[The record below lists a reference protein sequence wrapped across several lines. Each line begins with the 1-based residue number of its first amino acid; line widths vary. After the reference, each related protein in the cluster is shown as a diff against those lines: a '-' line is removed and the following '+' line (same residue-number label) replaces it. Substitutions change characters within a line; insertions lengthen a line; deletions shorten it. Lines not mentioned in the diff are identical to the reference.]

1 MEQLFLIRL
10 LLMKN
15 LYLFLLFG
23 FLSLQAQTDPS
34 GATLLA
40 DKQVQMLFPHET
52 LKEIGVTF
60 PIRKVYAFKDKLG
73 KQYLIISENNTNPDK
88 ATSIKAFNV
97 LLKEETPPQVLWT
110 ITDAINDTE
119 KAMWFY
125 TRYISLTDLNN
136 DGYVVYGTESQYGE
150 LYEENR
156 LKFII
161 YYLGKKT
168 AIRHQN
174 SSLDDGRHTQI
185 DRSYYKLPSALK
197 RKIRSIVATLE
208 ERGHALFNTETIKE
222 LEK

>member
-1 MEQLFLIRL
+1 
-10 LLMKN
+10 MKN
-15 LYLFLLFG
+15 LYLFLLFS
-23 FLSLQAQTDPS
+23 FLSLQAQPDSS
-34 GATLLA
+34 GATLLT
-40 DKQVQMLFPHET
+40 DKQVQTLFPQET
-52 LKEIGVTF
+52 LKEIGATF
-60 PIRKVYAFKDKLG
+60 PIRKVYAFQDKLG

-97 LLKEETPPQVLWT
+97 LLKEKTPPQVLWT

-136 DGYVVYGTESQYGE
+136 DGYIDPIVLYGSESQYGE
-150 LYEENR
+150 PYEENR
-156 LKFII
+156 LKFIL

-185 DRSYYKLPSALK
+185 DRSYYKLPLALK
-197 RKIRSIVATLE
+197 KKIRSIVATLE
-208 ERGHALFNTETIKE
+208 EREHALFNTETIKE
-222 LEK
+222 LKK

>member
-1 MEQLFLIRL
+1 
-10 LLMKN
+10 MKN
-15 LYLFLLFG
+15 LYLFLLFS
-23 FLSLQAQTDPS
+23 FLSLQAQPDSS
-34 GATLLA
+34 GATLLT
-40 DKQVQMLFPHET
+40 DKQVQTLFPHET

-60 PIRKVYAFKDKLG
+60 PIRKVYAFQDKLG

-97 LLKEETPPQVLWT
+97 LLKEKTPPQVLWT

-136 DGYVVYGTESQYGE
+136 DGYIDPIVLYGSESQYGE
-150 LYEENR
+150 PYEENR

-185 DRSYYKLPSALK
+185 DRSYYKLPLALK
-197 RKIRSIVATLE
+197 KKIRSIVATLE
-208 ERGHALFNTETIKE
+208 EREHALFNTETIEE
-222 LEK
+222 LKK

>member
-1 MEQLFLIRL
+1 
-10 LLMKN
+10 MKN
-15 LYLFLLFG
+15 LYLFLLFS
-23 FLSLQAQTDPS
+23 FLSLQAQPDPS
-34 GATLLA
+34 GATLLT
-40 DKQVQMLFPHET
+40 DKQVQTLFPQET

-60 PIRKVYAFKDKLG
+60 PIRKVYAFQDKLG
-73 KQYLIISENNTNPDK
+73 KQYLIISENNSNPDK

-97 LLKEETPPQVLWT
+97 LLKEETPPQILWT
-110 ITDAINDTE
+110 ITDAIDDTE

-136 DGYVVYGTESQYGE
+136 DGYIGPIILYGTESQYGE
-150 LYEENR
+150 PYEENR

-174 SSLDDGRHTQI
+174 SSLDDERHTQI

-208 ERGHALFNTETIKE
+208 EREHALFNTETIKE
-222 LEK
+222 RKK

>member
-1 MEQLFLIRL
+1 
-10 LLMKN
+10 MKN

-23 FLSLQAQTDPS
+23 FLSLQAQPDPS
-34 GATLLA
+34 GATLLT
-40 DKQVQMLFPHET
+40 DKQVQTLFPHET

-60 PIRKVYAFKDKLG
+60 PIRKVYAFQDKLG

-97 LLKEETPPQVLWT
+97 FLKEETPPQVLWT

-136 DGYVVYGTESQYGE
+136 DGYIDPIVLYGTESQYGE
-150 LYEENR
+150 PYEENR

-185 DRSYYKLPSALK
+185 DRSYYKLPLALK
-197 RKIRSIVATLE
+197 KKIRSIVATLE
-208 ERGHALFNTETIKE
+208 EREHALFNTETIEE
-222 LEK
+222 LKK

>member
-1 MEQLFLIRL
+1 
-10 LLMKN
+10 MKN
-15 LYLFLLFG
+15 LYLFLLFS
-23 FLSLQAQTDPS
+23 FLSLQAQPDPS
-34 GATLLA
+34 GATLLT
-40 DKQVQMLFPHET
+40 DKQVQTLFPHET

-60 PIRKVYAFKDKLG
+60 PIRKVYAFQDKLG
-73 KQYLIISENNTNPDK
+73 KQYLIISENNSNPDK

-97 LLKEETPPQVLWT
+97 LLKEGTPPQVLWT
-110 ITDAINDTE
+110 ITDAIDDTE

-136 DGYVVYGTESQYGE
+136 DGYIDPIVLYGSESQYGE
-150 LYEENR
+150 PYEENR

-185 DRSYYKLPSALK
+185 DRSYYKLPLALK
-197 RKIRSIVATLE
+197 KKIRSIVATLE
-208 ERGHALFNTETIKE
+208 EREHALFNTETIEE
-222 LEK
+222 LKK

>member
-1 MEQLFLIRL
+1 
-10 LLMKN
+10 MKN

-23 FLSLQAQTDPS
+23 FLSLQAQPDPS
-34 GATLLA
+34 GATLLT
-40 DKQVQMLFPHET
+40 DKQVQVLFPHET

-60 PIRKVYAFKDKLG
+60 PIRKVYAFQDKLG
-73 KQYLIISENNTNPDK
+73 KQYLIISENNSNPDK

-97 LLKEETPPQVLWT
+97 LLKEDTPPQVLWT
-110 ITDAINDTE
+110 ITDAIDDTE
-119 KAMWFY
+119 QAMWFY

-136 DGYVVYGTESQYGE
+136 DGYIDPIVLYGTESQYGE
-150 LYEENR
+150 PYEENR
-156 LKFII
+156 VKFII

-185 DRSYYKLPSALK
+185 DRSYYKLPSEVK
-197 RKIRSIVATLE
+197 KKIRSIVATLE

-222 LEK
+222 LKK

>member
-1 MEQLFLIRL
+1 
-10 LLMKN
+10 MKN
-15 LYLFLLFG
+15 LYLFLLFS
-23 FLSLQAQTDPS
+23 FLSLQAQPDSS
-34 GATLLA
+34 GATLLT
-40 DKQVQMLFPHET
+40 DKQVQTLFPHET

-60 PIRKVYAFKDKLG
+60 PIRKVYAFQDKLG
-73 KQYLIISENNTNPDK
+73 KQYLIISENNSNPDK

-97 LLKEETPPQVLWT
+97 LLKEKTPPQVLWT

-136 DGYVVYGTESQYGE
+136 DGYIDPIVLYGSESQYGE
-150 LYEENR
+150 PYEENR
-156 LKFII
+156 LKFIL

-185 DRSYYKLPSALK
+185 DRSYYKLPLALK
-197 RKIRSIVATLE
+197 KKIRSIVATLE
-208 ERGHALFNTETIKE
+208 EREHALFNTETIEE
-222 LEK
+222 LKK

>member
-1 MEQLFLIRL
+1 
-10 LLMKN
+10 MKN
-15 LYLFLLFG
+15 LYLFLLFS
-23 FLSLQAQTDPS
+23 FLSLQAQPDSS
-34 GATLLA
+34 GA
-40 DKQVQMLFPHET
+40 KT

-60 PIRKVYAFKDKLG
+60 PIRKVYAFQDKLG

-97 LLKEETPPQVLWT
+97 LLKEGTPPQVLWT
-110 ITDAINDTE
+110 ITDAIDDTE
-119 KAMWFY
+119 KAIWFY

-136 DGYVVYGTESQYGE
+136 DGYIDPIVLYGTESQYGE
-150 LYEENR
+150 PYEENR

-185 DRSYYKLPSALK
+185 DRSYYKLPLALK
-197 RKIRSIVATLE
+197 KKIRSIVATLE
-208 ERGHALFNTETIKE
+208 EREHALFNTETIEE
-222 LEK
+222 LKK

>member
-1 MEQLFLIRL
+1 
-10 LLMKN
+10 MKN
-15 LYLFLLFG
+15 LYLFLLFS
-23 FLSLQAQTDPS
+23 FLSLQAQPDSS
-34 GATLLA
+34 GATLLT
-40 DKQVQMLFPHET
+40 DKQVQTLFPHET

-60 PIRKVYAFKDKLG
+60 PIRKVYAFQDKLG

-110 ITDAINDTE
+110 ITDAIDDTE
-119 KAMWFY
+119 QAIWFY

-136 DGYVVYGTESQYGE
+136 DGYIDPIVLYGTESQYGE
-150 LYEENR
+150 PYEENR

-185 DRSYYKLPSALK
+185 DRSYYKLPLALK
-197 RKIRSIVATLE
+197 KKIRSIVATLE
-208 ERGHALFNTETIKE
+208 EREHALFNTETIEE
-222 LEK
+222 LKK

>member
-1 MEQLFLIRL
+1 
-10 LLMKN
+10 MKN
-15 LYLFLLFG
+15 LYLFLLFS
-23 FLSLQAQTDPS
+23 FLSLQAQPDSS
-34 GATLLA
+34 GATLLT
-40 DKQVQMLFPHET
+40 DKQVQTLFPQET

-60 PIRKVYAFKDKLG
+60 PIRKVYAFQDKLG

-97 LLKEETPPQVLWT
+97 LLKEKTPPQVLWT
-110 ITDAINDTE
+110 ITDAIDDTE

-136 DGYVVYGTESQYGE
+136 DGYIDPIVLYGSESQYGE
-150 LYEENR
+150 PYEENR

-174 SSLDDGRHTQI
+174 SSLDDRRHTQI
-185 DRSYYKLPSALK
+185 DRSYYKLPLALK
-197 RKIRSIVATLE
+197 KKIRSIVATLE
-208 ERGHALFNTETIKE
+208 EREHALFNTETIKE
-222 LEK
+222 LKK

>member
-1 MEQLFLIRL
+1 
-10 LLMKN
+10 MKN
-15 LYLFLLFG
+15 LYLFLLFS
-23 FLSLQAQTDPS
+23 FLSLQAQPDSS
-34 GATLLA
+34 GATLLT
-40 DKQVQMLFPHET
+40 DKQVQTLFPHET

-60 PIRKVYAFKDKLG
+60 PIRKVYAFQDKLG
-73 KQYLIISENNTNPDK
+73 KQYLIISENNSNPDK

-110 ITDAINDTE
+110 ITDAIDDSE
-119 KAMWFY
+119 QAMWFY

-136 DGYVVYGTESQYGE
+136 DGYIDPIVLYGTESQYGE

-156 LKFII
+156 VKFII

-185 DRSYYKLPSALK
+185 DRSYYKLPLALK
-197 RKIRSIVATLE
+197 KKIRSIVATLE
-208 ERGHALFNTETIKE
+208 ERGHALFNTETIEE
-222 LEK
+222 LKK

>member
-1 MEQLFLIRL
+1 
-10 LLMKN
+10 MKN
-15 LYLFLLFG
+15 LYLFLLFS
-23 FLSLQAQTDPS
+23 FLSLQAQPDSS
-34 GATLLA
+34 GATLLT
-40 DKQVQMLFPHET
+40 DKQVQTLFPHET

-60 PIRKVYAFKDKLG
+60 PIRKVYAFQDKLG
-73 KQYLIISENNTNPDK
+73 KQYLIISENNSNPDK

-110 ITDAINDTE
+110 ITDAIDDSE
-119 KAMWFY
+119 QAMWFY

-136 DGYVVYGTESQYGE
+136 DGYIDPIVLYGTESQYGE

-185 DRSYYKLPSALK
+185 DRSYYKLPLALK
-197 RKIRSIVATLE
+197 KKIRSIVATLE
-208 ERGHALFNTETIKE
+208 ERGHALFNTETIEE
-222 LEK
+222 LKK

>member
-1 MEQLFLIRL
+1 
-10 LLMKN
+10 MKN

-23 FLSLQAQTDPS
+23 FLSLQAQPDPS
-34 GATLLA
+34 GATLLT
-40 DKQVQMLFPHET
+40 DKQVQVLFPHET

-60 PIRKVYAFKDKLG
+60 PIRKVYAFQDKLG
-73 KQYLIISENNTNPDK
+73 KQYLIISENNSNPDK

-97 LLKEETPPQVLWT
+97 LLKEGTPPQVLWT
-110 ITDAINDTE
+110 ITDAIDDTE

-136 DGYVVYGTESQYGE
+136 DGYIDPIVLYGSESQYGE
-150 LYEENR
+150 PYEENR

-185 DRSYYKLPSALK
+185 DRSYYKLPLALK
-197 RKIRSIVATLE
+197 KKIRSIVATLE

-222 LEK
+222 LKK

>member
-1 MEQLFLIRL
+1 
-10 LLMKN
+10 MKN
-15 LYLFLLFG
+15 LYLLLLFG

-34 GATLLA
+34 GATLLT
-40 DKQVQMLFPHET
+40 DKQVQMLFPYEK

-60 PIRKVYAFKDKLG
+60 PIRKVYAFEDKLG

-97 LLKEETPPQVLWT
+97 LLKKETPSQVLWT

-119 KAMWFY
+119 EAMWFY

-136 DGYVVYGTESQYGE
+136 DGYIDPIVLYGTESQYGE

-156 LKFII
+156 VKFII

-185 DRSYYKLPSALK
+185 DRSYYKLPLALK
-197 RKIRSIVATLE
+197 KKIRSIVATLE
-208 ERGHALFNTETIKE
+208 ERGHALFNTETIEE
-222 LEK
+222 LKK

>member
-1 MEQLFLIRL
+1 
-10 LLMKN
+10 MKN
-15 LYLFLLFG
+15 LYLFLLFS
-23 FLSLQAQTDPS
+23 FLSLQAQPDSS
-34 GATLLA
+34 GATLLT
-40 DKQVQMLFPHET
+40 DKQVQTLFTHET

-60 PIRKVYAFKDKLG
+60 PIRKVYAFQDKLG
-73 KQYLIISENNTNPDK
+73 KQYLIISENNSNPDK

-136 DGYVVYGTESQYGE
+136 DGYIDPIVLYGSESQYGE
-150 LYEENR
+150 PYEENR
-156 LKFII
+156 VKFIL

-185 DRSYYKLPSALK
+185 DRSYYKLPLALK
-197 RKIRSIVATLE
+197 KKIRSIVATLE
-208 ERGHALFNTETIKE
+208 EREHALFNTETIKE
-222 LEK
+222 LKK

>member
-1 MEQLFLIRL
+1 
-10 LLMKN
+10 MKN
-15 LYLFLLFG
+15 LYLFLLFS
-23 FLSLQAQTDPS
+23 FLSLQAQPDSS
-34 GATLLA
+34 GATLLT
-40 DKQVQMLFPHET
+40 DKQVQTLFPHET

-60 PIRKVYAFKDKLG
+60 PIRKVYAFQDKLG
-73 KQYLIISENNTNPDK
+73 KQYLIISENNSNPDK

-110 ITDAINDTE
+110 IADAIDDTE
-119 KAMWFY
+119 QAIWFY

-136 DGYVVYGTESQYGE
+136 DGYIDPIVLYGRESQYGE

-185 DRSYYKLPSALK
+185 DRSYYKLPLALK
-197 RKIRSIVATLE
+197 KKIRSIVATLE
-208 ERGHALFNTETIKE
+208 ERGHALFNTETIEE
-222 LEK
+222 LKK

>member
-1 MEQLFLIRL
+1 
-10 LLMKN
+10 MKN
-15 LYLFLLFG
+15 LYLFLLFS
-23 FLSLQAQTDPS
+23 FLSLQAQPDSS
-34 GATLLA
+34 GATLLT
-40 DKQVQMLFPHET
+40 DKQVQTLFPHET

-60 PIRKVYAFKDKLG
+60 PIRKVYAFQDKLG
-73 KQYLIISENNTNPDK
+73 KQYLIISENNSNPDK

-119 KAMWFY
+119 KAIWFY

-136 DGYVVYGTESQYGE
+136 DGYIDPIVLYGTESQYGE

-185 DRSYYKLPSALK
+185 DRSYYKLPLALK
-197 RKIRSIVATLE
+197 KKIRSIVATLE
-208 ERGHALFNTETIKE
+208 EREHALFNTETIEE
-222 LEK
+222 LKK

>member
-1 MEQLFLIRL
+1 
-10 LLMKN
+10 MKN
-15 LYLFLLFG
+15 LYLFLLFS
-23 FLSLQAQTDPS
+23 FLSLQAQPDSS
-34 GATLLA
+34 GATLLT
-40 DKQVQMLFPHET
+40 DKQVQTLFPHET

-60 PIRKVYAFKDKLG
+60 PIRKVYAFQDKLG
-73 KQYLIISENNTNPDK
+73 KQYLIISENNSNPDK

-97 LLKEETPPQVLWT
+97 LLKEDTPPQVLWT
-110 ITDAINDTE
+110 ITDAIDDTE
-119 KAMWFY
+119 QAMWFY

-136 DGYVVYGTESQYGE
+136 DGYIDPIVLYGTESQYGE
-150 LYEENR
+150 PYEENR

-185 DRSYYKLPSALK
+185 DRSYYKLPLALK
-197 RKIRSIVATLE
+197 KKIRSIVATLE

-222 LEK
+222 LKK

>member
-1 MEQLFLIRL
+1 
-10 LLMKN
+10 MKN

-23 FLSLQAQTDPS
+23 FLSLRAQTDPS
-34 GATLLA
+34 GATLLT
-40 DKQVQMLFPHET
+40 DKQVQMLFLHET

-60 PIRKVYAFKDKLG
+60 PIRKVYAFQDKLG

-97 LLKEETPPQVLWT
+97 LLKEKTPPQVLWT

-136 DGYVVYGTESQYGE
+136 DSYIDPIVLYGTESQYGE
-150 LYEENR
+150 PYEENR

-185 DRSYYKLPSALK
+185 DRSYYKLPLALK
-197 RKIRSIVATLE
+197 KKIRSIVATLE
-208 ERGHALFNTETIKE
+208 EREHALFNTETIEE
-222 LEK
+222 LKK

>member
-1 MEQLFLIRL
+1 
-10 LLMKN
+10 MKN
-15 LYLFLLFG
+15 LYLFLLFS
-23 FLSLQAQTDPS
+23 FLSLQAQPDSS
-34 GATLLA
+34 GATLLT
-40 DKQVQMLFPHET
+40 DKQVQTLFSHET

-60 PIRKVYAFKDKLG
+60 PIRKVYAFQDKLG
-73 KQYLIISENNTNPDK
+73 KQYLIISENNSNPDK

-97 LLKEETPPQVLWT
+97 LLKEKNPPQVLWT
-110 ITDAINDTE
+110 ITDAIDDTE
-119 KAMWFY
+119 QAMWFY

-136 DGYVVYGTESQYGE
+136 DGYIDPIVLYGTESQYGE

-185 DRSYYKLPSALK
+185 DRSYYKLPLALK
-197 RKIRSIVATLE
+197 KKIRSIVATLE
-208 ERGHALFNTETIKE
+208 EREHALFNTETIEE
-222 LEK
+222 LKK

>member
-1 MEQLFLIRL
+1 
-10 LLMKN
+10 MKN

-23 FLSLQAQTDPS
+23 FLSLQAQPDPS
-34 GATLLA
+34 GATLLT
-40 DKQVQMLFPHET
+40 DKQVRMLFPHET

-60 PIRKVYAFKDKLG
+60 PIRKVYAFQDKLG

-97 LLKEETPPQVLWT
+97 LLKEKTPPQVLWT

-136 DGYVVYGTESQYGE
+136 DGYIDPIVLYGSESQYGE
-150 LYEENR
+150 PYEENR

-185 DRSYYKLPSALK
+185 DRSYYKLPLALK
-197 RKIRSIVATLE
+197 KKIRSIVATLE
-208 ERGHALFNTETIKE
+208 EREHALFNTETIEE
-222 LEK
+222 LKK

>member
-1 MEQLFLIRL
+1 
-10 LLMKN
+10 MKN

-23 FLSLQAQTDPS
+23 FLSLQAQPDSS
-34 GATLLA
+34 GATLLT
-40 DKQVQMLFPHET
+40 DKQVQTLFPHET

-60 PIRKVYAFKDKLG
+60 PIRKVYAFQDKLG

-97 LLKEETPPQVLWT
+97 LLKEKTPPQVLWT

-136 DGYVVYGTESQYGE
+136 DGYIDPIVLYGSESQYGE
-150 LYEENR
+150 PYEENR

-185 DRSYYKLPSALK
+185 DRSYYKLPLALK
-197 RKIRSIVATLE
+197 KKIRSIVATLE
-208 ERGHALFNTETIKE
+208 EREHALFNTETIEE
-222 LEK
+222 LKK